1 MPQTIILAFEIL
13 EYTSGV
19 SRLWKGND
27 GLASLEHDIVEGQ

>member
-13 EYTSGV
+13 EYTSGA
-19 SRLWKGND
+19 SCKRH